1 MNMKKL
7 IIPAAFAFAIFT
19 GCNSSIYEIIEVEET
34 VEVKEEPKQEAPPV
48 TDIPEIKEETKPSE
62 NKFVEKNVVSRTYVI
77 QIGAYL
83 DEVNAERFMRSAQ
96 KKLTKE
102 ELVLKNVDGLHK
114 IRLGNFSTKEDA
126 INYLNNILS
135 AGFRDCF
142 VVELTYIKQE
152 TK

>member
-62 NKFVEKNVVSRTYVI
+62 NKFVEKNVVSRSYVI

-83 DEVNAERFMRSAQ
+83 DVVNAERFMRSAQ

>member
-83 DEVNAERFMRSAQ
+83 DVVNAERFMRSAQ

>member
-7 IIPAAFAFAIFT
+7 IIPAAFAFALFT

-83 DEVNAERFMRSAQ
+83 DVVNAERFMRSAQ

>member
-62 NKFVEKNVVSRTYVI
+62 NKFVEKNVVSRSYVI

>member
-7 IIPAAFAFAIFT
+7 IIPAAFAFALFT

-83 DEVNAERFMRSAQ
+83 DVVNAERFMRSAQ

-114 IRLGNFSTKEDA
+114 IRLGNFSTKDDA

>member
-83 DEVNAERFMRSAQ
+83 DVVNAERFMRSAQ

-114 IRLGNFSTKEDA
+114 IRLGNFSTKDDA

>member
-7 IIPAAFAFAIFT
+7 IIPAAFAFALFT

-83 DEVNAERFMRSAQ
+83 DVVNAERFMRSAQ

-126 INYLNNILS
+126 INYLYNILS